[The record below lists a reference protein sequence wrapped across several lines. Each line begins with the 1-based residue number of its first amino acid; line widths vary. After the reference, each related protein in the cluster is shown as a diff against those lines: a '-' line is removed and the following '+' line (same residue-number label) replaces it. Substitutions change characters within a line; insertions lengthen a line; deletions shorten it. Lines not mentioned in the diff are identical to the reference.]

1 MAVWLAALK
10 QEHPA
15 VGRDAGVCN
24 ALYKRGLCQTDMLES
39 AAVPHRA
46 CKADVHVLPSANFMQ
61 KAKCSQHKQ
70 TVVPTQ
76 DCAKHVFKTPTSHT
90 ELPLHAASHVPSDPL
105 FPVTETRQRSRFFNE
120 SMKLCV
126 SVHAHVCVRVHACVQ
141 PRERLSRSQQSSV
154 DTGGLE

>member
-76 DCAKHVFKTPTSHT
+76 DCAKHVFKPQLHI

-126 SVHAHVCVRVHACVQ
+126 SVHAHVCVCVRAFS
-141 PRERLSRSQQSSV
+141 REK
-154 DTGGLE
+154 G

>member
-76 DCAKHVFKTPTSHT
+76 DCAKHVFKPQLHIQSYLYMQRLTS
-90 ELPLHAASHVPSDPL
+90 PL
-105 FPVTETRQRSRFFNE
+105 TRCFLSQ
-120 SMKLCV
+120 KHV
-126 SVHAHVCVRVHACVQ
+126 SVPVSLMN
-141 PRERLSRSQQSSV
+141 P
-154 DTGGLE
+154 